1 MPTTRICKIFTFDAA
16 HQLIGHSGKCAN
28 LHGHTYTLEVV
39 VRGEPI
45 GAENPSDEGFV
56 MDFGKLKAVVKDEV
70 IDILDHAFIARGNE
84 PAIEVLRASGAKVAV
99 LGFRTTAENLARY
112 IVHRLKTG
120 GLPVESVKLWETQ
133 TAWAQV
139 CAEDVSDDGPFYQE
153 VGGCDSE

>member
-39 VRGEPI
+39 VSGEPI

-56 MDFGKLKAVVKDEV
+56 MDFAKLKAVVKTEV
-70 IDILDHAFIARGNE
+70 TDILDHAFISRGNE
-84 PAIEVLRASGAKVAV
+84 PALEVLRASGSKVAV

-112 IVHRLKTG
+112 IVYRLKTA

-139 CAEDVSDDGPFYQE
+139 YAAEVPDDGPFYQE